1 MMAPEP
7 AAPLEAMLA
16 ALCGLP
22 ATARRAAL
30 GPMLDAL
37 DEPGETRLAQA
48 ALSAREA
55 GDQSLPLAELCDE
68 LAARQAALKS
78 SPATHRELLDGLCK
92 AFPHRSEHE
101 LAFAAMLLPA
111 DLQSRV
117 LKSHASV
124 TRGLFAT
131 DSTHAMAETI
141 ARLAQQPGGD
151 SPLSPLALHVELLL
165 AELPELQR
173 EHALALRFLE
183 KQGEKSLSQPTRLSD
198 LPPTFKPQN
207 LQQVMHAAG
216 LPLEASGSDLND
228 ARHLNQALDD
238 LCRDHSARLAGS
250 PAHSMLHEARQA
262 LDSCLSAQG
271 VLQNHCEALGLD
283 RPTELPLALIAATTL
298 DVADRKKTLRGLMR
312 EMAADTQSLLSK
324 RLLDRNLKPTASVKT
339 LLAKLRV
346 SESTAET
353 ALANVVDSVC
363 QMLATSARAPQK
375 STGPSDDE
383 LIANAIKEAQ
393 SDQQPTSQSSAPQ
406 SRTNNPNRQ
415 KLRAALRAE
424 NKIPADRNNL
434 ALARAEARLR
444 DKMAQRPANPH
455 ARPDTPFAQALRAI
469 ESNEQN
475 PATNNPL
482 EKHIASLSEHDI
494 VRLLANA
501 EELRLSMDEEGATQR
516 FRREALTP
524 EYIFKTTETLAR
536 MAHPTITVDTGRQWL
551 AQSLEIQAGRKPGSR
566 QPTKNDATLIDTL
579 LVCVPCGAWWGRA
592 IGQHN
597 QQADLQRTG
606 LVEQEHVDWGAG
618 FEAYRIIEQQLGTIP
633 GLGEDILLTWMDI
646 TQRYLKKIG
655 GQAGAPMTQ
664 KTARLLE
671 EIAGEQAAILATAL
685 GDKLHLVGEFAVNAS
700 MTYAA
705 TLSRE
710 KAQSS
715 TMASPA
721 TFAAWVLL
729 DSLLHS
735 EVPARAF
742 LQDTTKH
749 QDDPHKT
756 SDPIA
761 SRTT

>member
-1 MMAPEP
+1 
-7 AAPLEAMLA
+7 MLA

-48 ALSAREA
+48 APAAREA
-55 GDQSLPLAELCDE
+55 GDQSLSLAELCDE

-101 LAFAAMLLPA
+101 LAFAAMMLPA

-131 DSTHAMAETI
+131 DSAHALAETI

-165 AELPELQR
+165 AELPGLER

-183 KQGEKSLSQPTRLSD
+183 NQGEKSLSQPTRLSD

-250 PAHSMLHEARQA
+250 VGHSMLNETRQS
-262 LDSCLSAQG
+262 LESCLSAQG
-271 VLQNHCEALGLD
+271 ALQNHCEALGLD
-283 RPTELPLALIAATTL
+283 RPAELPQALIAATAL
-298 DVADRKKTLRGLMR
+298 DAADRKKTLRGLLR
-312 EMAADTQSLLSK
+312 EMSADTQSLLSK

-339 LLAKLRV
+339 LLAKLRG

-363 QMLATSARAPQK
+363 QMLATSARVPQK

-393 SDQQPTSQSSAPQ
+393 SDQQPASQSGAGRATP
-406 SRTNNPNRQ
+406 NNPNRQ

-424 NKIPADRNNL
+424 NRIPADRNNL
-434 ALARAEARLR
+434 ALARAEAMLR

-469 ESNEQN
+469 ESDEQN
-475 PATNNPL
+475 PATNSPL
-482 EKHIASLSEHDI
+482 EKHIAGLSEHDI

-501 EELRLSMDEEGATQR
+501 EELKLSMNEPGATQR

-524 EYIFKTTETLAR
+524 EHLFNTTQKLAR
-536 MAHPTITVDTGRQWL
+536 MAQPTITVDTGREWL
-551 AQSLEIQAGRKPGSR
+551 GRSLEIHARRKPGSN
-566 QPTKNDATLIDTL
+566 QPTENDAALIDTL

-606 LVEQEHVDWGAG
+606 LVEDEHVDWGAG
-618 FEAYRIIEQQLGTIP
+618 FEAYRIIEQQLTAIP
-633 GLGEDILLTWMDI
+633 VLGEDIFLTWMDT

-655 GQAGAPMTQ
+655 GQADAPLTQ
-664 KTARLLE
+664 QTGRLLE
-671 EIAGEQAAILATAL
+671 EIASQQAAVLATVL
-685 GDKLHLVGEFAVNAS
+685 GDKLRLVGELAVNVS
-700 MTYAA
+700 MTHAA
-705 TLSRE
+705 TVSRA
-710 KAQSS
+710 KAQSN
-715 TMASPA
+715 TMASPG

-735 EVPARAF
+735 DVPAR
-742 LQDTTKH
+742 
-749 QDDPHKT
+749 P
-756 SDPIA
+756 S
-761 SRTT
+761 